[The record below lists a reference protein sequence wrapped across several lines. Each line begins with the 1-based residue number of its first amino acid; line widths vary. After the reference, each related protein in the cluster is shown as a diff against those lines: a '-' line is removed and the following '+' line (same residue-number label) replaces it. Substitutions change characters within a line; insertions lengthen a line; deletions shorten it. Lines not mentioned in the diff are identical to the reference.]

1 MTQITRRE
9 LLQSISA
16 LGAAGTTLHG
26 LAAAAPLEVA
36 SMRITGFELLPVRIP
51 MAERLREAWNA
62 SWSNQQRNQTHF
74 TPVFVR
80 LHTDAGVSGLG
91 EAKMERSK
99 AEVTL
104 KSMIGRSP
112 WEFVQDD
119 AINGI
124 LIAIYDLIG
133 NATGL
138 PVARLLAPRPAER
151 IIQTWWSQCFPPD
164 MMASEAKMGLTQ
176 GYRVHKIKIRPWQ
189 DPIDQLNAISAVVPK
204 EFKIWADANSWW
216 AKDNPWK
223 DKSIWAGSVDGALH
237 VLRRL
242 STFPNLMGIESPF
255 ARQEFQPYRQLRG
268 KVPLRIAE
276 HIDGSDPMSYIR
288 EGLLDAFIT
297 GAPRL
302 GSYFTQLAAV
312 GKAAGVPLWVEH
324 SIDNGIGQVFQAHQ
338 AAALPGVEYCIS
350 ITHCLEDDC
359 MKEPFTMDNGYFHI
373 PRKPG
378 LGVSLDEAAVDKY
391 RIK

>member
-1 MTQITRRE
+1 MTRISRRQ

-16 LGAAGTTLHG
+16 LGPAAATLQG

-36 SMRITGFELLPVRIP
+36 SMRITRFELLPVKVP

-62 SWSNQQRNQTHF
+62 SWGLQQRNQTHF
-74 TPVFVR
+74 TPIFVR
-80 LHTDAGVSGLG
+80 LHTDAGISGLG

-99 AEVTL
+99 AEAIL
-104 KSMIGRSP
+104 KAMIGRSP
-112 WEFVQDD
+112 WEFLQDD
-119 AINGI
+119 AIQGI

-138 PVARLLAPRPAER
+138 PVARLLSPRPADR

-164 MMASEAKMGLTQ
+164 LMASEAKMGLDL

-189 DPIDQLNAISAVVPK
+189 DPIAQLQAISAVVPND
-204 EFKIWADANSWW
+204 FKIWADANSWW
-216 AKDNPWK
+216 AADNPWK
-223 DKSIWAGSVDGALH
+223 DTSLWSGSLDGALH

-242 STFPNLMGIESPF
+242 AEFPRLMGIESPF
-255 ARQEFQPYRQLRG
+255 ARQELQFYRQLRR

-276 HIDGSDPMSYIR
+276 HVDGSDPMTFIR

-302 GSYFTQLAAV
+302 GTYFSQLAAV

-359 MKEPFTMDNGYFHI
+359 MKEPFTMNNGFFRI

-378 LGVSLDEAAVDKY
+378 LGVSLDMAAVDKY
-391 RIK
+391 RIR